1 MQSHFFRCRVEEL
14 VAGQIEA
21 AQRVHA
27 ARAAR
32 RKQIQKPPDA
42 HGTRLNHLV
51 PAADGLMEA
60 HVLSGNK
67 FNRNQKVEK
76 IRAEFNS
83 SYREKK

>member
-60 HVLSGNK
+60 HVLSIKPGEDE
-67 FNRNQKVEK
+67 VVDP
-76 IRAEFNS
+76 RAAEL
-83 SYREKK
+83 YWR